1 MNRQDESNDQEEKK
15 GQVRM
20 FVFSM
25 PHKQM
30 VIIQN
35 LKETHRVCRAWNL
48 MKFKELTISMKLTP
62 LCMKNDW
69 HRLK

>member
-35 LKETHRVCRAWNL
+35 LKETHRVCRA
-48 MKFKELTISMKLTP
+48 
-62 LCMKNDW
+62 
-69 HRLK
+69 